1 MSHRRCLL
9 SLNRHP
15 PAALGGPSRVKSSSA
30 QIVFFAISK
39 VLLGPNPCQRGP
51 DPGKAAKKGDG
62 VARLG
67 TISHVSESHKDVL
80 FSEMLQARCR
90 ESETA
95 EQIEMQLRDHSILA
109 SGSNRS

>member
-9 SLNRHP
+9 SVTRHP

-62 VARLG
+62 VERLG
-67 TISHVSESHKDVL
+67 TINLVIPCLSRKIS
-80 FSEMLQARCR
+80 RR
-90 ESETA
+90 
-95 EQIEMQLRDHSILA
+95 
-109 SGSNRS
+109 SGSLIPKWDGSLARKELF